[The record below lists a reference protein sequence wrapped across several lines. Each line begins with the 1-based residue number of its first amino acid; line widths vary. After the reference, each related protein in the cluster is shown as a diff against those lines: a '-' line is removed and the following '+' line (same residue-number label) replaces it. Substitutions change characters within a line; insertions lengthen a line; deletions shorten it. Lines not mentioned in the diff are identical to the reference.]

1 MADNQ
6 VIGAGING
14 AGSGAIG
21 GATAGSAFGPV
32 GTAIGAVGGALIG
45 GISSALKTKGDLE
58 EREKEVKRLQERED
72 TAVRRSVADSLAAGI
87 DPRSSEKPVDPAS
100 SAGVEPYQAE
110 SGLGE
115 LTNAFSSASNV
126 LNNRY
131 INEARIQDSAIN
143 SLTEAYKNRKIAAQ
157 SGLNETDSLIEK
169 WTSDFKETQIS
180 ENEIQK
186 STENKVVSN
195 IQRLH
200 RKLKDVKVDYATK
213 ERILNECRKSNGDKD
228 YDKWSVGGGGDVGSA
243 VIGAVDNVFEQFSR
257 NSQTISGAA
266 APAAPAVSQ
275 SKEIFT
281 DPRTGKE
288 VDPAKVKFDEKG
300 NPYLQGEQRRVGTY
314 NHPNGNV
321 TPTYDSGRIPLNRNV
336 VDVPSSSQNSAQ
348 PTKTET
354 NQKGNRQQKRT
365 HDQNQKNRR
374 LKLSGG
380 YEDYGENWQS
390 EENTNANETNK
401 DTLVSFTN
409 DEINEI
415 VSAYTKET
423 LKGEISKNRREFV
436 GYDVESKL
444 KQFQEL
450 QYLEMKRQM
459 YLNEY
464 QKPPLEFFQEN
475 YQAADSFYRQ
485 IYKPYKFFR
494 K

>member
-6 VIGAGING
+6 IIGAGING

-32 GTAIGAVGGALIG
+32 GTAVGAIGGAIAG
-45 GISSALKTKGDLE
+45 GVSSALKTKGDIE

-100 SAGVEPYQAE
+100 ASAVEPYQSE

-115 LTNAFSSASNV
+115 LTTAFSSASNV

-143 SLTEAYKNRKIAAQ
+143 ALTEAYKNRKIAAQ
-157 SGLNETDSLIEK
+157 SGLNDTDTLIEK

-180 ENEIQK
+180 ENEVQK
-186 STENKVVSN
+186 STENKVISN

-200 RKLKDVKVDYATK
+200 RSLKDVKVDIATK
-213 ERILNECRKSNGDKD
+213 EKILQQCRTANGVKD
-228 YDKWSVGGGGDVGSA
+228 YDKWSVGGGADVASS
-243 VIGAVDNVFEQFSR
+243 VLGAVDNLFESVSR
-257 NSQTISGAA
+257 TSESVVKPNV
-266 APAAPAVSQ
+266 APQVPESEIVYFGKDGKPVNPQ
-275 SKEIFT
+275 S
-281 DPRTGKE
+281 
-288 VDPAKVKFDEKG
+288 VKFDEKG
-300 NPYLQGEQRRVGTY
+300 KPYIQNGWIDKGDTSYPKREYLSQEAVEK
-314 NHPNGNV
+314 PN
-321 TPTYDSGRIPLNRNV
+321 
-336 VDVPSSSQNSAQ
+336 VPQPQNGGSTTNQ
-348 PTKTET
+348 NT
-354 NQKGNRQQKRT
+354 NQKR
-365 HDQNQKNRR
+365 DQRKVSEQRKKSGK

-380 YEDYGENWQS
+380 YEDYGETWDSN
-390 EENTNANETNK
+390 ENTTANETNK
-401 DTLVSFTN
+401 DNLVSFTN

-423 LKGEISKNRREFV
+423 LKGEMSKNRREFV

-450 QYLEMKRQM
+450 QYLESKRLM

-464 QKPPLEFFQEN
+464 QKSPLDFFEEN
-475 YQAADSFYRQ
+475 YSAADAFYRQ
-485 IYKPYKFFR
+485 IYKPYKYFR

>member
-1 MADNQ
+1 MADSQ
-6 VIGAGING
+6 VIGAGVNG

-32 GTAIGAVGGALIG
+32 GAAIGAISGALIG
-45 GISSALKTKGDLE
+45 GVGSAMKAKGDLE

-72 TAVRRSVADSLAAGI
+72 TAVRRSVADSMAAGI
-87 DPRSSEKPVDPAS
+87 DPRSSEQPVDPAS
-100 SAGVEPYQAE
+100 ASGVEPYQSE

-115 LTNAFSSASNV
+115 LTNAFGSASNV

-157 SGLNETDSLIEK
+157 SGLNDTDSLIEK

-180 ENEIQK
+180 ENETQK
-186 STENKVVSN
+186 NVENKVVGN

-200 RKLKDVKVDYATK
+200 RKLKDVKIDIATK
-213 ERILNECRKSNGDKD
+213 EKILNQCRTANGDKN
-228 YDKWSVGGGGDVGSA
+228 YDKWSVGGGADVVSS
-243 VIGAVDNVFEQFSR
+243 VLGAVDNLFESVSR
-257 NSQTISGAA
+257 NSESVVK
-266 APAAPAVSQ
+266 PNVSPQKPENELVYFDRDGKPVNPQ
-275 SKEIFT
+275 S
-281 DPRTGKE
+281 
-288 VDPAKVKFDEKG
+288 VKFDEKG
-300 NPYLQGEQRRVGTY
+300 RPYIQKGWLDKGNTSYRNREYLSQEAIEK
-314 NHPNGNV
+314 PNV
-321 TPTYDSGRIPLNRNV
+321 SQP
-336 VDVPSSSQNSAQ
+336 QNSGSN
-348 PTKTET
+348 TKSNS
-354 NQKGNRQQKRT
+354 NQKREQKKVS
-365 HDQNQKNRR
+365 DQRKKRGA

-380 YEDYGENWQS
+380 YDYYGENWS
-390 EENTNANETNK
+390 SAENTNSTETNK
-401 DTLVSFTN
+401 DTLVSFSN

-423 LKGEISKNRREFV
+423 LKGEMSKNRREFV

-475 YQAADSFYRQ
+475 YQAADDFYRQ

>member
-1 MADNQ
+1 MADSQ
-6 VIGAGING
+6 VIGAGVNG

-32 GTAIGAVGGALIG
+32 GTAVGAIGGAIVGGV
-45 GISSALKTKGDLE
+45 SSALKTKGDLE
-58 EREKEVKRLQERED
+58 EREKEVKRIQERED

-87 DPRSSEKPVDPAS
+87 DPRSTDKPVDPAS
-100 SAGVEPYQAE
+100 ASGVEPYQSE
-110 SGLGE
+110 SGLNE
-115 LTNAFSSASNV
+115 LTNAFGSASNV

-157 SGLNETDSLIEK
+157 SGLNDTDSLIEK

-180 ENEIQK
+180 ENETQK
-186 STENKVVSN
+186 SVENKVVSN

-200 RKLKDVKVDYATK
+200 RQLKDVKVDIATK
-213 ERILNECRKSNGDKD
+213 EKILSQCRSSNGSKD
-228 YDKWSVGGGGDVGSA
+228 YDKWTVGGGADVASS
-243 VIGAVDNVFEQFSR
+243 VLGAVDNLFESVSR
-257 NSQTISGAA
+257 NTESVVK
-266 APAAPAVSQ
+266 PNVSQ
-275 SKEIFT
+275 QKSESELVYFDK
-281 DPRTGKE
+281 DGKPYKG
-288 VDPAKVKFDEKG
+288 DNVKFTPDGRPYVEPNNWKSTRYASPDRKYLSPEVIT
-300 NPYLQGEQRRVGTY
+300 NPNVIPQNNGT
-314 NHPNGNV
+314 N
-321 TPTYDSGRIPLNRNV
+321 TQT
-336 VDVPSSSQNSAQ
+336 SSI
-348 PTKTET
+348 
-354 NQKGNRQQKRT
+354 QKREQKKVS
-365 HDQNQKNRR
+365 DQRKKRGS

-380 YEDYGENWQS
+380 YEDYDEIWS
-390 EENTNANETNK
+390 STENTNATETNK

-423 LKGEISKNRREFV
+423 LKGEMQKNRREFV

-459 YLNEY
+459 YLIEY
-464 QKPPLEFFQEN
+464 QKPPLEFFEEN
-475 YQAADSFYRQ
+475 YSAADAFYRQ
-485 IYKPYKFFR
+485 IYKPYKYFR